1 MLKRYVAAFET
12 YDVEGLTTLMRQD
25 VTFCMPPFSL
35 WLEGPADVR
44 TWMLC
49 LGSGF
54 RGSRLLPPLLVVARR
69 SLNTWPNLEGGH
81 KARALIILELAGD
94 QIVGVNSFLD
104 TEALFRRFDLPLFV
118 ICTA

>member
-54 RGSRLLPPLLVVARR
+54 RGSAAPTSTCGCPAFAQYLAQ
-69 SLNTWPNLEGGH
+69 SGG
-81 KARALIILELAGD
+81 RAQGTGANHPRIG
-94 QIVGVNSFLD
+94 
-104 TEALFRRFDLPLFV
+104 R
-118 ICTA
+118 